1 MVVQPRCL
9 PREVVALGQGGGA
22 VGSVAVEAC
31 SLVRV
36 TGLLVQV
43 RRNSRVPRDI
53 GVHLGERGQPGLSA
67 IRLADRDRAVEA
79 DDRAVREAQ
88 QLVVPAD
95 DLDPVGLV
103 VRARIGVQ
111 GGDGG
116 LGLVLA
122 EVVAGEGGLEDLD
135 GIAR

>member
-1 MVVQPRCL
+1 M
-9 PREVVALGQGGGA
+9 
-22 VGSVAVEAC
+22 S
-31 SLVRV
+31 V

-43 RRNSRVPRDI
+43 RRNSGVPRDV

-67 IRLADRDRAVEA
+67 VGLADRDRAVEA
-79 DDRAVREAQ
+79 DDRAVGEAQ

-103 VRARIGVQ
+103 VRARVGVQ
-111 GGDGG
+111 GGDGR

-122 EVVAGEGGLEDLD
+122 EVVAGEGGRRISTASRDD
-135 GIAR
+135 GGVPE